1 MRIRSSVIAAGISSI
16 SLLAVSPAWSACVN
30 PPASPLVISQ
40 FKADPLGLA
49 GLSNADTRSIEIATR
64 DIAATDAALASD
76 LVSLAEKVRPQFQ
89 TAIAAGLAQAAVACS
104 TVDQAAAQ
112 QIQQAVAAFQNG
124 TFQASFA
131 AVAGDLSTAAT
142 AIAAAAAVS
151 GFGSVVVTNP
161 NTSTSTS
168 STSPQGTTPRRTTTG
183 IFDVSGS
190 GALSATATT
199 AAGPVSPTQ

>member
-1 MRIRSSVIAAGISSI
+1 MRIWSSVIAAGISSV
-16 SLLAVSPAWSACVN
+16 SLLAVSPAWSACIN

-40 FKADPLGLA
+40 FKANPLGLTN
-49 GLSNADTRSIEIATR
+49 STNADTRSIEIATR
-64 DIAATDAALASD
+64 DIAATDAALAFD
-76 LVSLAEKVRPQFQ
+76 LVGLAEKVKPQFQ

-104 TVDQAAAQ
+104 SVDQAAAQ

-142 AIAAAAAVS
+142 AVAAAAAVS

-161 NTSTSTS
+161 NPSTSTAN
-168 STSPQGTTPRRTTTG
+168 TTPQGTAPRRIING
-183 IFDVSGS
+183 VFDVSGP
-190 GALSATATT
+190 AILSATATT